1 MGKGVELEGDWV
13 ADRGNPERDVCGG
26 GVGADSIGSFGN
38 GRFIAVPVGS
48 RQRIAV
54 ALVKNPISASTWRS

>member
-1 MGKGVELEGDWV
+1 MGKGVELQGNWV
-13 ADRGNPERDVCGG
+13 ADRGNPERDVCVGG
-26 GVGADSIGSFGN
+26 AGTGSICSFGI

-54 ALVKNPISASTWRS
+54 ALVTRPISASTWRS